1 MKGVMFGDKHS
12 YRDFGLILSSKS
24 ISPPKAQI
32 NMVSVP
38 LRDGSI
44 DLTESLTGD
53 VKYEDREISIT
64 FTVINHNNAWAA
76 TISEVENYLHG
87 QRMQI
92 VFDDDASFYYIG
104 RISVNKFTS
113 KKNLGTLVIDCTV
126 EPYKYDVLSTLDDWE
141 WDSFDFDTGR
151 INQISDISVEGS
163 TEVIVIG
170 RRKKVSPKITTSAA
184 MTVAFEGAEYNL
196 SAGTQK
202 VYGLLLHEGE
212 NVLTFTGK
220 GTVSVDYRGGS
231 L

>member
-24 ISPPKAQI
+24 ISPPKPQL

-53 VKYEDREISIT
+53 VKYEDRKISIT
-64 FTVINHNNAWAA
+64 FYVLNHSNAWTA
-76 TISEVENYLHG
+76 IMSEVENYLHG
-87 QRMQI
+87 QRMKI
-92 VFDDDASFYYIG
+92 VFDDDVAFYYIG
-104 RISVNKFTS
+104 RVSVNKFTS
-113 KKNLGTLVIDCTV
+113 QKNLGTLVVDCTV
-126 EPYKYDVLSTLDDWE
+126 EPYKYDVLSSLDDWE
-141 WDSFDFDTGR
+141 FDSFDFDTGC
-151 INQISDISVEGS
+151 INQLSDISVDGS

-170 RRKKVSPKITTSAA
+170 RRKQISPKITVDAS
-184 MTVAFEGAEYNL
+184 MTVSFEGSDYTL
-196 SAGTQK
+196 QAGTQK

-220 GTVSVDYRGGS
+220 GTVSIDYRGGS

>member
-12 YRDFGLILSSKS
+12 YRDFGLILSSKT
-24 ISPPKAQI
+24 ISPPKPQL

-53 VKYEDREISIT
+53 VKYEDRKISIT
-64 FTVINHNNAWAA
+64 FFVINHSNTWAT
-76 TISEVENYLHG
+76 TISEIENYLHG

-92 VFDDDASFYYIG
+92 VFDDDVAFYYIG
-104 RISVNKFTS
+104 RVSVNKFTS
-113 KKNLGTLVIDCTV
+113 QRNLGTLVIDCTV

-141 WDSFDFDTGR
+141 WDTFSFETGC
-151 INQISDISVEGS
+151 INQTSEISVEGN
-163 TEVIVIG
+163 TEVVIVG
-170 RRKKVSPKITTSAA
+170 KRKKISPKITTDTA
-184 MTVAFEGAEYNL
+184 MTVSFEGVDYTL
-196 SAGTQK
+196 QAGTQK

-212 NVLTFTGK
+212 NVLTFNGK